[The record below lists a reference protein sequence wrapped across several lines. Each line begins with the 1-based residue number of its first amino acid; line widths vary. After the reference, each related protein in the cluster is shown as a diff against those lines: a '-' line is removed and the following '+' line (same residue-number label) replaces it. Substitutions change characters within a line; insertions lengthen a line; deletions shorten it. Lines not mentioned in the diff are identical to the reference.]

1 MPEGLHSLAS
11 KWFKWHKQSN
21 HKQLTCNLPSRQI
34 WQVWYLPEAEGATA
48 AMCLPDASEHEAV
61 IYMSSICMIGCLM
74 LLHVHYLYSFASYIF
89 IIYSYII
96 ILYILIYE
104 KNIYRQ
110 LRVHPNTHGTISC
123 SKQQTNRLVAWR
135 WSSSSSH
142 LGMANASRHGWAAV
156 EGQHGSP
163 SFATDLRQSNRFA
176 VLFTSAAPFFG
187 CNSEK
192 TSEAEASP
200 IMDHVSLG
208 LCFEVQNLSLRQSMK
223 LDRTWWTGGMK
234 LDCSMMFHAI
244 LCNSTL

>member
-1 MPEGLHSLAS
+1 M
-11 KWFKWHKQSN
+11 K
-21 HKQLTCNLPSRQI
+21 
-34 WQVWYLPEAEGATA
+34 
-48 AMCLPDASEHEAV
+48 
-61 IYMSSICMIGCLM
+61 
-74 LLHVHYLYSFASYIF
+74 
-89 IIYSYII
+89 
-96 ILYILIYE
+96 

-110 LRVHPNTHGTISC
+110 LCVHPNTHGTISC

-200 IMDHVSLG
+200 IMDHVLLG

-223 LDRTWWTGGMK
+223 HWSDLVNWRNETW
-234 LDCSMMFHAI
+234 LFHDVP
-244 LCNSTL
+244 CNSMQFYTVVDSCWFMLIGTYPKVSLLLRQFPLSEEAFLSGGKLLAVVERCWTHLGNN